1 MPIRLLVG
9 DEKIEDADKAR
20 QWVEAHT
27 QAGCTPGEECP
38 TFWLDIIEPDRP
50 AIEWVAGHFQ
60 FHPLTVEDLLSPN
73 ERGKLEVYDSYLFII
88 AHSVEIENRTQPAR
102 GNNPGLAHR
111 RDPVHPEHQHTP
123 ARISAARS
131 SPAQADNPICAIQS
145 HELHAYL
152 GAGYLI
158 TVHDAEMRPAEKV
171 WSHINDRSPQGER
184 HSLAHG
190 PDFLLYQL
198 LDDTVDTYFAALEVT
213 ADQIDFLEDEVIDRP
228 DRQLLED
235 VFTVKRNLVTIRRQG
250 APMREA
256 VNMLGNPDTPFVE
269 EENRV
274 FMRDV
279 HGLLVAVYESAD
291 AQRDSAG
298 GVLDAYLSSV
308 NNNLSVIMKR
318 MTIIATIFMPISFI
332 VGFGGMNFT
341 GFMPFDNP
349 VFFWA
354 LIATLVL
361 LPVGMMLWFY
371 RSRWL

>member
-1 MPIRLLVG
+1 
-9 DEKIEDADKAR
+9 
-20 QWVEAHT
+20 
-27 QAGCTPGEECP
+27 
-38 TFWLDIIEPDRP
+38 
-50 AIEWVAGHFQ
+50 
-60 FHPLTVEDLLSPN
+60 
-73 ERGKLEVYDSYLFII
+73 
-88 AHSVEIENRTQPAR
+88 
-102 GNNPGLAHR
+102 
-111 RDPVHPEHQHTP
+111 
-123 ARISAARS
+123 
-131 SPAQADNPICAIQS
+131 
-145 HELHAYL
+145 
-152 GAGYLI
+152 
-158 TVHDAEMRPAEKV
+158 
-171 WSHINDRSPQGER
+171 
-184 HSLAHG
+184 
-190 PDFLLYQL
+190 
-198 LDDTVDTYFAALEVT
+198 
-213 ADQIDFLEDEVIDRP
+213 
-228 DRQLLED
+228 
-235 VFTVKRNLVTIRRQG
+235 
-250 APMREA
+250 MREA